1 MFIGHFAA
9 GIAARSLQP
18 RLSLGYL
25 FLSVQFLD
33 LLWPS
38 LLMLDIEKVAIAPG
52 ITQVAQLEFTSY
64 PISHSF
70 VMAVFWSL
78 LFGTVYYSITRD
90 KWSALILGSGVLSH
104 WLLDLVVHVPDLP
117 LSPLHDLKVGL
128 GLWRSVFATVV
139 LESAMFFVAIVLFYL
154 AEQRQGLKTG
164 WRRAVFFF
172 ILFAVYLFNTFGA
185 VPASVKDVAIGAQ
198 FQWLI
203 VVWAFWLDADSKK
216 TVTKWQ
222 TKC

>member
-18 RLSLGYL
+18 RLSMGYL

-38 LLMLDIEKVAIAPG
+38 FLMLDIEKVAISPG

-70 VMAVFWSL
+70 IMSIFWSL
-78 LFGTVYYSITRD
+78 LFGIVYYFSTRD
-90 KWSALILGSGVLSH
+90 KWSALILGLGVLSH
-104 WLLDLVVHVPDLP
+104 WLLDVVVHVPDLP
-117 LSPLHDLKVGL
+117 VSPLHDLKVGL
-128 GLWRSVFATVV
+128 GLWRSLFATVA
-139 LESAMFFVAIVLFYL
+139 LEGAMFFVAILLFYC
-154 AEQRQGLKTG
+154 AEQRQGQIIG
-164 WRRAVFFF
+164 WGRAVFFF
-172 ILFAVYLFNTFGA
+172 TLFAVYLFNTFGA
-185 VPASVKDVAIGAQ
+185 VPASVKDVAVGAQ

-203 VVWAFWLDADSKK
+203 VVWAFWLDAQNRK
-216 TVTKWQ
+216 TVTD
-222 TKC
+222 